1 MEQSVSCADERIL
14 LALYSQKTIRKH
26 NLTLVSRILN
36 AGYELV
42 IIAFRQPASTL
53 NSFYEQ
59 RGIDTSHISY
69 VDTVTKYSLGAK
81 PEMPRTRFVA
91 QPGDLTGIGIALTEM
106 LKPKFA
112 TSIKYLRLWRN
123 RI

>member
-1 MEQSVSCADERIL
+1 
-14 LALYSQKTIRKH
+14 
-26 NLTLVSRILN
+26 
-36 AGYELV
+36 
-42 IIAFRQPASTL
+42 
-53 NSFYEQ
+53 
-59 RGIDTSHISY
+59 
-69 VDTVTKYSLGAK
+69 
-81 PEMPRTRFVA
+81 MPRTRFVA